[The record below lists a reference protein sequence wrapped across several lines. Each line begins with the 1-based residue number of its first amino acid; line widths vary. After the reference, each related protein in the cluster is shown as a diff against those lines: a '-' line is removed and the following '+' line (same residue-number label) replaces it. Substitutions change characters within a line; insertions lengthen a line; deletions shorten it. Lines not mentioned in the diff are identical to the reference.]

1 MDAHALEMKMVGKE
15 PKNFK
20 DGGKKK
26 KKKKLCMLIRAKCEN
41 NYRAVRY

>member
-26 KKKKLCMLIRAKCEN
+26 KKKLCMLIRAKCEN
-41 NYRAVRY
+41 NYLAVRY

>member
-20 DGGKKK
+20 DGKKK
-26 KKKKLCMLIRAKCEN
+26 KKEKVVHAYQSQVWK
-41 NYRAVRY
+41 

>member
-26 KKKKLCMLIRAKCEN
+26 KRKSCACLSEPSVKIIT
-41 NYRAVRY
+41 